1 MRLALVATTLFAALP
16 ALAASQNADGAV
28 ARGMGHTVNSRRAA
42 HRAFARRGDDGERRG
57 PNGKKCR
64 PKKGKGSHGAHA
76 GGNGGSGST
85 STAAP
90 AASFAAAAGGDQNQN
105 WINTDAKDGQ
115 SSASSASGSASA
127 SASGASA
134 SATSSSVGNEFY
146 QSEPSSSAASSA
158 SSSVAPSSGAP
169 SASASSEGAA
179 PSSEGAASSSA
190 AATSTSESSA
200 APSPSASSGGN
211 NNSGGGGSSGDL
223 SWLNGADPNVG
234 EQGEASFYDVAGG
247 NTYCGGH
254 FSNDDA
260 VVALSQSYWNQITG
274 GGYSTG
280 PPCGKKIS
288 ITWNGI
294 TKECTVQ
301 DMCPECPP
309 TKLDLARGFWKS
321 FTGGDESLG
330 ILGLQDKPENGGLQ
344 WNWL

>member
-76 GGNGGSGST
+76 GGNGLL
-85 STAAP
+85 P
-90 AASFAAAAGGDQNQN
+90 A
-105 WINTDAKDGQ
+105 DGQ

-309 TKLDLARGFWKS
+309 NKLDLARGFWKS